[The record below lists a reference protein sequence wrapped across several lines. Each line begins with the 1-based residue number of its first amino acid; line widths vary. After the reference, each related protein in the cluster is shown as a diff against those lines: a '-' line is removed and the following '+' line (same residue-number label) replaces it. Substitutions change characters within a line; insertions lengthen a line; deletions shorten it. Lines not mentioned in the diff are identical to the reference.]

1 MAPLGGCAQVPDIRM
16 EESGVGVSSDSHPV
30 HPVRSR
36 RPSLVGFALAL
47 QFLTTA
53 PELLRRQA
61 SAEEVGQSMVYFPL
75 VGALVGVT
83 LAALDALLGVMF
95 GEPVRSALVV
105 VAMLLLTRGLHLDG
119 LMDTCDGLFGGWS
132 PERRLEIMRDS
143 RVGSFGVL
151 AAAADLLLR
160 LSALS
165 SLPGGLR
172 LPALVVTATLGRWA
186 LVYATWAFPYARLA
200 GLGAAFKRHVG
211 GGRTLAA
218 SLLAL
223 GVCLA
228 ALAPTLPQA
237 ALAAPALA
245 LSAWLAAWAFGR
257 YVLTRVPGQTG
268 DTYGATNEV
277 VEVLTL
283 LLLSARAWGVA

>member
-1 MAPLGGCAQVPDIRM
+1 M
-16 EESGVGVSSDSHPV
+16 
-30 HPVRSR
+30 
-36 RPSLVGFALAL
+36 GFALAL

-61 SAEEVGQSMVYFPL
+61 SADEVGQSMVYFPL
-75 VGALVGVT
+75 VGALVGIT
-83 LAALDALLGVMF
+83 LAAGDALLGVAF

-160 LSALS
+160 VAALS
-165 SLPGGLR
+165 SLSGGLR
-172 LPALVVTATLGRWA
+172 LPALVVAATLGRWA
-186 LVYATWAFPYARLA
+186 LVYATWAFPYARPT
-200 GLGAAFKRHVG
+200 GLGAAFKQHVG

-223 GVCLA
+223 GVCLV
-228 ALAPTLPQA
+228 ALAPTLPRA
-237 ALAAPALA
+237 ALVAPALA

-283 LLLSARAWGVA
+283 LLLSARVWGVV